1 MHMSLHNLIQKYR
14 PLEVPM
20 LQEMLRRL
28 INVLDFLHT
37 EAHIFHTG
45 MRPMVGFVIENNDW
59 RYLALCGFGEA
70 RIGKIQQDTGPFFQP
85 HIYSAPEVAFEIPRG
100 ASVVIWNVATLVW
113 DLLGG
118 RHLFN
123 NIGRTG
129 SLRSIQAHGSGTWLR

>member
-1 MHMSLHNLIQKYR
+1 
-14 PLEVPM
+14 M
-20 LQEMLRRL
+20 LREMLRRL

-45 MRPMVGFVIENNDW
+45 MRPMVGFMIENNDW

-70 RIGKIQQDTGPFFQP
+70 RIGKIQQDTGPFVQP
-85 HIYSAPEVAFEIPRG
+85 HIYSAPEVAFEIPWG

-113 DLLGG
+113 DLLDG

-129 SLRSIQAHGSGTWLR
+129 LLRSIQAHGSGSCFARTTT